1 MNITRFRFVY
11 QTTSRND
18 KEFRQGT
25 SLAQYT
31 LTKTPDKIP
40 TKSNNVGRKG
50 SKANTINY
58 NNISLK
64 KLLAG

>member
-31 LTKTPDKIP
+31 LTKTPDRIP
-40 TKSNNVGRKG
+40 TMPDNVGRKD
-50 SKANTINY
+50 SKTNTIDY
-58 NNISLK
+58 N
-64 KLLAG
+64 